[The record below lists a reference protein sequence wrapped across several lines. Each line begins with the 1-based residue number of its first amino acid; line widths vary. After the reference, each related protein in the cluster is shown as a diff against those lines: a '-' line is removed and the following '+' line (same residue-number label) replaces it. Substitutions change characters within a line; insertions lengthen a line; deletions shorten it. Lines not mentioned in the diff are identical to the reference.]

1 MMHRLTAALFMAM
14 VAEYDQNM
22 ANLIKDV
29 RKELNAPN
37 LAFVIVDT
45 GQLGPE
51 TKGDLGA
58 LCEIQMG
65 MGDPKKHP
73 EFMGIVASVETRGF
87 ARPAKE
93 SPSDFDYHWNHNR
106 ESHYLIGE
114 AMGKAML
121 ELLKSKS
128 AGKGELR

>member
-37 LAFVIVDT
+37 LPFVIVDT

-58 LCEIQMG
+58 MC
-65 MGDPKKHP
+65 
-73 EFMGIVASVETRGF
+73 
-87 ARPAKE
+87 
-93 SPSDFDYHWNHNR
+93 
-106 ESHYLIGE
+106 
-114 AMGKAML
+114 
-121 ELLKSKS
+121 
-128 AGKGELR
+128 